1 MKNWI
6 QNIEEKAG
14 EFFSSHI
21 ILICGVLVV
30 VTGAI
35 CVTGHGGSWLTP
47 CGAIVGACIAM
58 YQWAS
63 DRRVKRSELLNEL
76 VTRFSKFDI
85 EKMIH
90 PSDDPDLTVTEPY
103 RAVSEDEGMFDL
115 LTFLSY
121 VCHLYR
127 SYVISK
133 REFSSLQWDIVK
145 VLESDLVYRFVHNVY
160 GGVRIAADRPYHDL
174 LVVGSQYCNDRY
186 QVLYQELIEGK
197 IVEGGHILN
206 RSQEGGAESCDHVSL
221 IDGEKHYKNH
231 LEILNGIFHMGY
243 RGHMRGIARLPD
255 GNSVWF
261 PKYTIS
267 DNVKVNET
275 NNWVNV
281 MSNDGVEIMEFWP
294 SRMKIEK
301 DRPTGEL
308 RYAFGMNVGLREE
321 YYKFLGVFRLKDG
334 VANRI
339 SGQGYYLYERI
350 SKELSPE
357 KLEDMVNSIHE

>member
-14 EFFSSHI
+14 EFFSSHV

-90 PSDDPDLTVTEPY
+90 PSDDPDRTVTEPY

-145 VLESDLVYRFVHNVY
+145 VLESDLVYPPLSRFLRDNLS
-160 GGVRIAADRPYHDL
+160 RIFTKPLKTLDEKYFRAGP
-174 LVVGSQYCNDRY
+174 
-186 QVLYQELIEGK
+186 K
-197 IVEGGHILN
+197 PVETF
-206 RSQEGGAESCDHVSL
+206 R
-221 IDGEKHYKNH
+221 
-231 LEILNGIFHMGY
+231 
-243 RGHMRGIARLPD
+243 
-255 GNSVWF
+255 
-261 PKYTIS
+261 
-267 DNVKVNET
+267 
-275 NNWVNV
+275 
-281 MSNDGVEIMEFWP
+281 P
-294 SRMKIEK
+294 SRPGL
-301 DRPTGEL
+301 RPRHKNRRRGGCCAAETTRARRGSTGE
-308 RYAFGMNVGLREE
+308 RSF
-321 YYKFLGVFRLKDG
+321 
-334 VANRI
+334 
-339 SGQGYYLYERI
+339 S
-350 SKELSPE
+350 
-357 KLEDMVNSIHE
+357 